1 MLFRSS
7 SFAWPVPSSSYI
19 TSYFGWR
26 GYEWHQGVDIA
37 AGMGSNVIAARGG
50 TVTYAGWLGGY
61 GNLIILDHGDG
72 YTTRYA
78 HLSAYNCYYG
88 QSVSRGQVIAFI
100 GSTGNSTG
108 PHLHFE
114 ILTYGTPTNP
124 LSYY

>member
-1 MLFRSS
+1 M
-7 SFAWPVPSSSYI
+7 
-19 TSYFGWR
+19 
-26 GYEWHQGVDIA
+26 DIA

-50 TVTYAGWLGGY
+50 IVTYAGWLGGY

-88 QSVSRGQVIAFI
+88 QSVSRGQVIGFI